1 MSIIDKRVPRVPDK
15 KPENIRPTKN
25 RQKAT
30 TLFFVLEFHQSARQ
44 KIDNPNMVYEKG
56 IGFPENNSTLPEIC
70 L

>member
-15 KPENIRPTKN
+15 KPEKIRPIKN
-25 RQKAT
+25 REKAII
-30 TLFFVLEFHQSARQ
+30 LFFALEFRQWARQ
-44 KIDNPNMVYEKG
+44 KIDIPSMTYENG